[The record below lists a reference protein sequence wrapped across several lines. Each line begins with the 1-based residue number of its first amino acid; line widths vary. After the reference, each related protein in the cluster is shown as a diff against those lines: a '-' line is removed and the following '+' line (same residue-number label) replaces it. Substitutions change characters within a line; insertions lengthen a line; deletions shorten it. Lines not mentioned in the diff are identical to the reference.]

1 MCTHHCI
8 SQEKRNAQLLGG
20 TDVPAKILDSLL
32 LSRAAIP
39 KPVIGPQNALAFIH
53 MSPLDGCFEQ
63 AALGWKQ
70 HFHGVRL
77 WGASKSPEDVSGCN
91 ARLEKR
97 FLEDWKSATNKY
109 APASS
114 VRYCGD
120 VDVTV
125 QQDALPPTL
134 ALAIFS
140 LDGKEV
146 ILPTAVRAK
155 WADDPVYGPEW
166 RAQLQNFDNN
176 LGKSDDPVV
185 EPEVAPNDQGHDQGG
200 QHKQPG

>member
-39 KPVIGPQNALAFIH
+39 KPVIGPQNALTFIH

-146 ILPTAVRAK
+146 I
-155 WADDPVYGPEW
+155 
-166 RAQLQNFDNN
+166 
-176 LGKSDDPVV
+176 
-185 EPEVAPNDQGHDQGG
+185 
-200 QHKQPG
+200 